1 MRCDLNRMMYPT
13 YRKNPIRLDDIV
25 NAHLSAL
32 RKVPP
37 APPPLTEEQAAAAFL
52 PMLQQVRWLAQ
63 AQLQKA
69 PPLVHRPFLG
79 GLVITYVF
87 DFPESRAYINTEM
100 MAQFTAA
107 PGATPDTIYEYAL
120 ENLRKRTKTG
130 DYKTYGFHDRTL
142 VVCDTKDG
150 YAATRV
156 LLPELLEKWASR
168 IPGRMLIGIPN
179 RDFLIAFS
187 DRNREQVAAIAGQ
200 VRRDAAQRDHPLT
213 ASLLTCKEGRISEY
227 HPRF

>member
-1 MRCDLNRMMYPT
+1 MTPPLDLESFAVYVEAATRKAGFVVEKREGAVLYVVLHGEPMRCDLNRMMYPT

-120 ENLRKRTKTG
+120 
-130 DYKTYGFHDRTL
+130 
-142 VVCDTKDG
+142 
-150 YAATRV
+150 
-156 LLPELLEKWASR
+156 
-168 IPGRMLIGIPN
+168 
-179 RDFLIAFS
+179 
-187 DRNREQVAAIAGQ
+187 
-200 VRRDAAQRDHPLT
+200 
-213 ASLLTCKEGRISEY
+213 
-227 HPRF
+227 